1 MKLTNLEMLN
11 SLNALN
17 QISDKVYGKLGY
29 AVARNIRK
37 LANELVEFEQ
47 IRYDTFYK
55 YATLNENN
63 EYELKANT
71 PAYQEF
77 INEIHEIAMIVH
89 KVDIYKIEPD
99 IVIESELSA
108 KEVNNLVFMI
118 KDKGEE

>member
-11 SLNALN
+11 YLNALN

-47 IRYDTFYK
+47 IRYETFYK
-55 YATLNENN
+55 YAILNSDN

-71 PAYQEF
+71 LAYQEF

>member
-11 SLNALN
+11 YLNALN

-47 IRYDTFYK
+47 IRYETFYK
-55 YATLNENN
+55 YAILNSDN